1 MGKYH
6 AIMEGKT
13 VTVYR
18 QSDCASDSKVGT
30 LYSGE
35 VFTFIGEH
43 KGYFGHYE
51 VRYLNKNGVYD
62 GGFIDTGLGF
72 GNLAFSGKKVTNNK
86 LGTCYRFKLRKD
98 LKLYNPDKSFYTNL
112 HAGDFVFTKGAT
124 AGESNELN
132 MHICGFQR
140 DGGVITSRNAFV
152 RLDYTGGSMF
162 AKNFCLYKA

>member
-51 VRYLNKNGVYD
+51 VRYLNKNGAYD

-72 GNLAFSGKKVTNNK
+72 GNLAFSGKQVD
-86 LGTCYRFKLRKD
+86 CH
-98 LKLYNPDKSFYTNL
+98 LKKKQEN
-112 HAGDFVFTKGAT
+112 
-124 AGESNELN
+124 
-132 MHICGFQR
+132 
-140 DGGVITSRNAFV
+140 
-152 RLDYTGGSMF
+152 
-162 AKNFCLYKA
+162 